1 MNTIRIWFIGSRSDL
16 IWSIFRWLR
25 SSIVTWFSNHLE
37 SPLIIK
43 VIPVLI
49 QPNKKN
55 KSASEFIR
63 NFKTIQSHFSK
74 NSLCRAWSRGSIL
87 IWSLFW
93 MIWVWP
99 EIKVC
104 LVSTPTEIRL
114 WPLILGM
121 ECHYLPGCSWTLL
134 QVSNLECSM

>member
-55 KSASEFIR
+55 ESASEFIR

-104 LVSTPTEIRL
+104 CLFSFYTYRDKALTINFRNGMPLFTRL
-114 WPLILGM
+114 FLDIVTSFKLG
-121 ECHYLPGCSWTLL
+121 
-134 QVSNLECSM
+134 V